1 MDAVFSFFKG
11 IVDLGAAVM
20 LPIVLI
26 IIGLFFRMK
35 TWTGNQ
41 IRIDGRNRISRSLLS
56 C

>member
-26 IIGLFFRMK
+26 IIGSVLQNE

-56 C
+56 R

>member
-11 IVDLGAAVM
+11 IVDLGAAVNR
-20 LPIVLI
+20 IDHHWSVLQNE
-26 IIGLFFRMK
+26 